1 MLSIQKIFGHEGGRR
16 ERTSDDC
23 VTGTAR
29 ATRITAKSGTTFSTG
44 ALTAGV
50 TDPGYSLSR
59 PSITLSMPLTTSVNR
74 S

>member
-29 ATRITAKSGTTFSTG
+29 ATRIAAKSGTIHSRP

-59 PSITLSMPLTTSVNR
+59 PSITFSMPLTTRVKR